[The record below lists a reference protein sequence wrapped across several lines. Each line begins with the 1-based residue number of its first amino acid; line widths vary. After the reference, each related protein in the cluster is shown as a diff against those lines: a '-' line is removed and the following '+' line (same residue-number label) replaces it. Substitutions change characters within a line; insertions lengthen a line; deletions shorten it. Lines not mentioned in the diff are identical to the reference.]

1 MLNVSVQQN
10 EDSDSVIVHS
20 EIVWVKVLSDGAL
33 LLKTQE
39 TDINYENG
47 SWLTFS
53 VDNVPDPEPE
63 VVDEPELD

>member
-20 EIVWVKVLSDGAL
+20 EIVWVKVLSEGAL

-47 SWLTFS
+47 SWVTFS

-63 VVDEPELD
+63 VVEEPELD